1 VVTESSANDE
11 YDSPWKEVLENA
23 FPEFMAFYF
32 PEADRQIDWSQGH
45 EFLNTELRQV
55 VRDAELGKRFAD
67 TLVQLSL
74 KDGGQRWVYVH
85 VEIQGDRD
93 GDFAER
99 MFTYHYRLYDR
110 YRCPIASLAVLADQ
124 EAKWRPDHFAYEV
137 LGCQQRLTF
146 PVAKLLDYADRL
158 DLTSGDANPFALV
171 TAAHLQTRQTR
182 DDPEARYRAKRA
194 LVWLMYRQ
202 GWDRQRVLELFAV
215 LDWMMHLPD
224 TLSQRLWQDI
234 ESIEGETRMR
244 YVTSVERLATAR
256 GLQQGMQQGM
266 QQGKREEAAAI
277 VAKQLTKRFGPLPE
291 SVRARMAQATLEQ
304 LDEWAERLLDAP
316 SLEAVL
322 GGH

>member
-1 VVTESSANDE
+1 
-11 YDSPWKEVLENA
+11 
-23 FPEFMAFYF
+23 MAG
-32 PEADRQIDWSQGH
+32 S
-45 EFLNTELRQV
+45 
-55 VRDAELGKRFAD
+55 
-67 TLVQLSL
+67 
-74 KDGGQRWVYVH
+74 
-85 VEIQGDRD
+85 
-93 GDFAER
+93 
-99 MFTYHYRLYDR
+99 
-110 YRCPIASLAVLADQ
+110 
-124 EAKWRPDHFAYEV
+124 
-137 LGCQQRLTF
+137 
-146 PVAKLLDYADRL
+146 
-158 DLTSGDANPFALV
+158 
-171 TAAHLQTRQTR
+171 
-182 DDPEARYRAKRA
+182 RAKRA

-202 GWDRQRVLELFAV
+202 GWERQRVLELFAV

-277 VAKQLTKRFGPLPE
+277 VAKLLTKRFGPLPE

>member
-1 VVTESSANDE
+1 
-11 YDSPWKEVLENA
+11 
-23 FPEFMAFYF
+23 MAG
-32 PEADRQIDWSQGH
+32 S
-45 EFLNTELRQV
+45 
-55 VRDAELGKRFAD
+55 
-67 TLVQLSL
+67 
-74 KDGGQRWVYVH
+74 
-85 VEIQGDRD
+85 
-93 GDFAER
+93 
-99 MFTYHYRLYDR
+99 
-110 YRCPIASLAVLADQ
+110 
-124 EAKWRPDHFAYEV
+124 
-137 LGCQQRLTF
+137 
-146 PVAKLLDYADRL
+146 
-158 DLTSGDANPFALV
+158 
-171 TAAHLQTRQTR
+171 
-182 DDPEARYRAKRA
+182 RAKRA

-202 GWDRQRVLELFAV
+202 GWERQRVLELFAV

-224 TLSQRLWQDI
+224 TLSQRLWEDI

-277 VAKQLTKRFGPLPE
+277 VAKLLTKRFGPLPE

>member
-1 VVTESSANDE
+1 MTESSANDE

-32 PEADRQIDWSQGH
+32 SEAERQIDWSQGH

-74 KDGGQRWVYVH
+74 KDGAQRWVYVH

-202 GWDRQRVLELFAV
+202 GWERQRVLELFAV

-266 QQGKREEAAAI
+266 REEAAAI
-277 VAKQLTKRFGPLPE
+277 VAKLLTKRFGPLPE